1 MDAVKTCSLDPSMT
15 WRLAFPFP
23 LQRTDHWKCFPLNWT
38 RGVFLS
44 QQILSDLLSSFCFYI
59 RFPTKVAFVCFLI
72 KRTLENTWS
81 FLYMYSIATG
91 PISNICKQW
100 PGLLWISLCRL
111 LSSLVECFLTVNIT
125 VKTTYIFCIK
135 FNNYHNTTKN
145 SAFTLL
151 KLNEW
156 RKALAWCCS

>member
-23 LQRTDHWKCFPLNWT
+23 LSRTNHWKCFPLNWT

-59 RFPTKVAFVCFLI
+59 RFPTKAAFVCFLI
-72 KRTLENTWS
+72 KRTLGVS
-81 FLYMYSIATG
+81 FTCIVLQQDQFQTFVNS
-91 PISNICKQW
+91 
-100 PGLLWISLCRL
+100 GLVCYESHYVDCSAASWN
-111 LSSLVECFLTVNIT
+111 VFLTVIT